1 MILFI
6 IQASRASFGEQ
17 GISYVNGQQ
26 AHRLL
31 FSLVLV
37 AHSCFFGMGNIRARA
52 LPPTN
57 LKLGKGL
64 RVGGIPHR

>member
-6 IQASRASFGEQ
+6 IQALRASFGEQ

-26 AHRLL
+26 EHRLL
-31 FSLVLV
+31 FSLALV
-37 AHSCFFGMGNIRARA
+37 AHSCFFGTGNIRARA
-52 LPPTN
+52 LPHTN

-64 RVGGIPHR
+64 RASGTAQR